1 MIITNIADGQVTSD
15 RLVEFNFR
23 NIAYSVTGDNGTTIS
38 SQVPAQAYTDIDVTA
53 AGGPP
58 YTVTLGY
65 VNGSYQAAPVSV
77 DSADALVMF
86 WMAFPAGPNGPKTF
100 VFEKS

>member
-1 MIITNIADGQVTSD
+1 MIITNIADGQVTSNK
-15 RLVEFNFR
+15 LVEFNFR
-23 NIAYSVTGDNGTTIS
+23 EIAYSVTGDNGTTIS
-38 SQVPAQAYTDIDVTA
+38 SKIPAKGYTDIDVTA

-65 VNGSYQAAPVSV
+65 VNHSYQAKPVSV
-77 DSADALVMF
+77 DSADALCMF
-86 WMAFPAGPNGPKTF
+86 WMAFPAGPNGPETF